1 MSWRR
6 AGEFFFF
13 PVVLSQLKR
22 RQLQLLMTSC
32 LRKREDE
39 LPQKYYL
46 GYGQKAVRAQGLDA
60 VLRRAWT
67 LAAVEES
74 DSDSD

>member
-1 MSWRR
+1 M
-6 AGEFFFF
+6 
-13 PVVLSQLKR
+13 LSQLKR
-22 RQLQLLMTSC
+22 RQLRTLMTSC

-39 LPQKYYL
+39 LPLGYYL

-60 VLRRAWT
+60 VLRAAFKK
-67 LAAVEES
+67 AAVEES